1 MPVPAMEKKETLTVG
16 KRSINSLMEGE
27 LVGLIVVRGGR
38 GVIWD

>member
-16 KRSINSLMEGE
+16 KRSRKSFLEGE
-27 LVGLIVVRGGR
+27 LFGLNVVRGGR